1 MSVFKINE
9 FDFEVIRVEEYEDG
23 SADLEIHMSE
33 ESKQFLINY
42 AFLDI
47 IKKAAG
53 QFEEHFDD
61 NIEAIQVPDRPIE
74 FDWSHEKGAEVRTDI
89 NQGDSKLAE
98 TEEQMELLEEKYLE
112 TLGRNIL
119 LQLELNSNITALEL
133 GSYAWLVA
141 NFVQGESDRDKLND

>member
-1 MSVFKINE
+1 MIITLGACSWDITRSVETTIIQASEKEIPLYKTSTIRKSQIVRHTKEKNMEVFKVNE

-33 ESKQFLINY
+33 ESKRFLINY

-74 FDWSHEKGAEVRTDI
+74 FDWSHEKGAEVRTDV
-89 NQGDSKLAE
+89 NQGNSKLDE
-98 TEEQMELLEEKYLE
+98 TQK
-112 TLGRNIL
+112 
-119 LQLELNSNITALEL
+119 
-133 GSYAWLVA
+133 
-141 NFVQGESDRDKLND
+141 

>member
-1 MSVFKINE
+1 MSVFKVNE

-23 SADLEIHMSE
+23 STDLEIHMSE
-33 ESKQFLINY
+33 ESKRFLINY

-74 FDWSHEKGAEVRTDI
+74 FDWSHENGAEIKRDI
-89 NQGDSKLAE
+89 NQGNSKLDE
-98 TEEQMELLEEKYLE
+98 TQK
-112 TLGRNIL
+112 
-119 LQLELNSNITALEL
+119 
-133 GSYAWLVA
+133 
-141 NFVQGESDRDKLND
+141 